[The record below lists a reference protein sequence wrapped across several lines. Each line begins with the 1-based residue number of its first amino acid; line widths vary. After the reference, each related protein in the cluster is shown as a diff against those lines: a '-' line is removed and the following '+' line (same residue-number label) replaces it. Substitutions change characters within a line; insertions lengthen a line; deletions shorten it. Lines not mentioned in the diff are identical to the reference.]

1 MELIIYAPKE
11 DGFIKS
17 IDWNFEELK
26 QEIEVKAADYM
37 NLVYSDDQIKEA
49 KKDRADLNKFKKA
62 LEDKRKDVKAQ
73 VMDPYKDFEVKIK
86 ELVGI
91 VDKAVDNI
99 DSQIKGYE
107 EGLRQA
113 KEKRCREIFDE
124 LVGDLDRVV
133 TFEKVFNPKWLNRST
148 SEKSIKEEIKG
159 ILDKVDK
166 ELKAINSYMS
176 PFIYEMKEE
185 YLKEFNLTAAIEV
198 KNKLMEA
205 EEKKA
210 VFEAERKRIE
220 AEKRAKLEEEARNV
234 HEAGVSIKEIRIDE
248 NGDPYVAD
256 IDDKEK
262 VIEVTFRV
270 TARESQFDALNR
282 AITMLKNNSDKVE
295 MLERKEI

>member
-1 MELIIYAPKE
+1 
-11 DGFIKS
+11 
-17 IDWNFEELK
+17 
-26 QEIEVKAADYM
+26 M

-113 KEKRCREIFDE
+113 KEKRCREIFDDH
-124 LVGDLDRVV
+124 VGDLDRVV

-148 SEKSIKEEIKG
+148 SEKSIKEEIEG

-166 ELKAINSYMS
+166 DLKAINSDMS

-185 YLKEFNLTAAIEV
+185 YLKDFNLTAAIEV
-198 KNKLMEA
+198 KNKLTEA

-220 AEKRAKLEEEARNV
+220 AEKRAKLEEEARTV
-234 HEAGVSIKEIRIDE
+234 HEAGVSIKEIRLDE

-256 IDDKEK
+256 ITDKEK